1 MDRKEY
7 LQLCQRV
14 STIPKGIMSV
24 RENVPPELLVRHDN
38 ITYYPYAYELSYDN
52 GQVKHKAIL
61 HDLKTNSITYA
72 KLDRVTR
79 LECDEDGK

>member
-7 LQLCQRV
+7 LQLCQKV
-14 STIPKGIMSV
+14 STIKKGNFDA
-24 RENVPPELLVRHDN
+24 RDDVPPELLVKHDN

-72 KLDRVTR
+72 RLDRVMR
-79 LECDEDGK
+79 LECDDDGR